1 MKKLL
6 SLLLALCMV
15 MGLMAGCG
23 SSSTTSSSAAS
34 ESEAAEEASE
44 ETAEEDG
51 EAAEEGESVSSGEV
65 TEYAI
70 KIFGEDASPAE
81 VSYPIDTTEELSLVA
96 TFPDALFSTCEGGLA
111 DLTIYKAA
119 EEATG
124 VHVEYTSLSTSASSE
139 QFNVMIASGS
149 YPDLIGWGLNYA
161 NGDDAAVDEE
171 IYLDLTEYIAE
182 YAPNYYSLLATDEDL
197 LKSAVSSSGYI
208 TAFFGLTTEDTL
220 GKAGLVIRTDVLEE
234 LGLDKPYTIEEFEEV
249 LAAFQSYGME
259 QPLMMLSPGAIQD
272 DWLAAAFDVAAFTN
286 NFPQSV
292 APVYVVDGEIKF
304 GPLEEGFKE
313 YITLMHEWY
322 EKGYIHSDFISIN
335 SNWNGSDYSNV
346 ITTGNAGIFY
356 ADQGNIN
363 GYIEVSEIEGF
374 ALEATYDMHATSDST
389 NHFAQFSKKSASNG
403 FRITNNCDN
412 VELACQWGDWWY
424 SEEGSLLANYGIEGE
439 GFEYVNG
446 VPTFTELVTTSDLGM
461 RDALLVYASNGTI
474 NCVID
479 SSAASSAYSE
489 IDQAAPEIWATGMD
503 DAYVI
508 PSGVSLDADASTE
521 AANIYSDI
529 ETICME
535 YIAKFITGDKS
546 LDEYDEFVATI
557 EAMNIQGYL
566 DLYQEAYDS
575 YMAG

>member
-1 MKKLL
+1 M
-6 SLLLALCMV
+6 
-15 MGLMAGCG
+15 
-23 SSSTTSSSAAS
+23 
-34 ESEAAEEASE
+34 
-44 ETAEEDG
+44 
-51 EAAEEGESVSSGEV
+51 
-65 TEYAI
+65 
-70 KIFGEDASPAE
+70 
-81 VSYPIDTTEELSLVA
+81 
-96 TFPDALFSTCEGGLA
+96 
-111 DLTIYKAA
+111 
-119 EEATG
+119 
-124 VHVEYTSLSTSASSE
+124 EYTSLSTSASSE